1 MSSVDDA
8 AIVYRGATAS
18 ADAALERKLAV
29 LKRIHAGLQGAPWA
43 DVPAALRLV
52 TALVEDGRELAAG
65 A

>member
-1 MSSVDDA
+1 MSA
-8 AIVYRGATAS
+8 QAE
-18 ADAALERKLAV
+18 LERKLAV